1 LSMVQVMG
9 EHGSVRVVRSRRY
22 GLVLAVTLI
31 VSLAELG
38 SAWPALASER
48 HLEGGFGVF
57 ADCPLNNPA
66 VRSCLVDETTSG
78 VLTIGRRTVPID
90 KTIMVQGGT
99 GRENP
104 ETLEE
109 AIFGAEDGMTISR
122 TALSVP
128 GGLSGII
135 ATGYLPAS
143 LREGFDAYVSK
154 GVTGVTLTAE
164 LAQPANPGVM
174 SKNNL
179 LVEEE
184 TAMRVGLK
192 VKLSNP
198 FLGNDCYIGSSSDP
212 IMLNMTTGNTS
223 PPPPNKPV
231 RGTSGRLVL
240 SEVAE
245 IATLTGTSLVDNTFA
260 VPAATGCGGTS
271 SALVDAALD
280 GALGLPSPA
289 GHNTAILTGKL
300 TGASVPAV
308 DDHALGVVVGTG

>member
-1 LSMVQVMG
+1 MV
-9 EHGSVRVVRSRRY
+9 EHSVRVVRNRRY
-22 GLVLAVTLI
+22 TLVLAVTLI

-38 SAWPALASER
+38 WALPALASER

-57 ADCPLNNPA
+57 ADCPLNNPTVIA
-66 VRSCLVDETTSG
+66 CLAEETTSG
-78 VLTIGRRTVPID
+78 VLAIGRRTVPIN
-90 KTIMVQGGT
+90 KAIVVQGGMT
-99 GRENP
+99 RANRETHE
-104 ETLEE
+104 ET
-109 AIFGAEDGMTISR
+109 IVGAEGGMTMSK

-135 ATGYLPAS
+135 ATGYLPVS

-164 LAQPANPGVM
+164 LAQPANPGEM
-174 SKNNL
+174 SEFNL

-184 TAMRVGLK
+184 TAMRVALK

-212 IMLNMTTGNTS
+212 IVLNMTTGSTS
-223 PPPPNKPV
+223 PPAPNKPIV
-231 RGTSGRLVL
+231 GSSGGLEL
-240 SEVAE
+240 SEEAE
-245 IATLTGTSLVDNTFA
+245 VATLTGTSLVDNTFV
-260 VPAATGCGGTS
+260 VPAATGCGTISS

-280 GALGLPSPA
+280 AALGLPSPA

-300 TGASVPAV
+300 IGASVLAV
-308 DDHALGVVVGTG
+308 DDHVLGAVVGTG